1 MSILPKA
8 KEVKTKEKIY
18 QLVEQEVV
26 SKKNA
31 KIYQLTE
38 VNGNKK
44 KSIKMEIPML
54 LDKEFLHTYK
64 TILELD
70 KQRQKQYAR
79 VSYLK
84 KERMNRLNYLNHA
97 KKLDV
102 EPRDQEN
109 MKVHLT
115 QRIDKL
121 QDSMNKN
128 EEKLAKGVNWL
139 QKYMLKKEI
148 DAQKAELALGKKLLG
163 TKSLEKLKK
172 DVSKERERF
181 LNLNVQLE
189 NTTQSQSQLLVAKM
203 MPLINS
209 FKGLVK
215 QDIEYTDKLIASLE
229 KHMEL
234 EQGNGQRQKAQLKD
248 KVQKNGTTKQNP
260 VNRQPIT
267 QAKQDLN
274 DKGRGLSSIFIE
286 IIPCSLFSCYF
297 YCFSH

>member
-1 MSILPKA
+1 MK
-8 KEVKTKEKIY
+8 
-18 QLVEQEVV
+18 
-26 SKKNA
+26 
-31 KIYQLTE
+31 
-38 VNGNKK
+38 
-44 KSIKMEIPML
+44 IPML

-84 KERMNRLNYLNHA
+84 KARMNRLNYLNHA

-274 DKGRGLSSIFIE
+274 DKGR
-286 IIPCSLFSCYF
+286 
-297 YCFSH
+297 

>member
-1 MSILPKA
+1 MPRLPKA
-8 KEVKTKEKIY
+8 EELKTKK
-18 QLVEQEVV
+18 QLFKLVEKNVL
-26 SKKNA
+26 SKKNI
-31 KIYQLTE
+31 KIYQLTV

-44 KSIKMEIPML
+44 KRIELKIPML

-172 DVSKERERF
+172 DASKERKQF
-181 LNLNVQLE
+181 GKLNVQLE
-189 NTTQSQSQLLVAKM
+189 NTTQSQSPLLVAKM

-248 KVQKNGTTKQNP
+248 KVQETTTKQNP

-267 QAKQDLN
+267 QAKQDLT
-274 DKGRGLSSIFIE
+274 DKGR
-286 IIPCSLFSCYF
+286 
-297 YCFSH
+297 

>member
-1 MSILPKA
+1 
-8 KEVKTKEKIY
+8 
-18 QLVEQEVV
+18 
-26 SKKNA
+26 
-31 KIYQLTE
+31 
-38 VNGNKK
+38 
-44 KSIKMEIPML
+44 MEIPML

-128 EEKLAKGVNWL
+128 EETLAKGVNWL

-229 KHMEL
+229 KHMES
-234 EQGNGQRQKAQLKD
+234 EQGNGQPQKAQLKD
-248 KVQKNGTTKQNP
+248 KVQKNETTKQNP

-274 DKGRGLSSIFIE
+274 DKGR
-286 IIPCSLFSCYF
+286 
-297 YCFSH
+297 

>member
-234 EQGNGQRQKAQLKD
+234 EQGNVQRQKAQLKD

-274 DKGRGLSSIFIE
+274 DKGR
-286 IIPCSLFSCYF
+286 
-297 YCFSH
+297 

>member
-70 KQRQKQYAR
+70 KQRQRQYDQ

-84 KERMNRLNYLNHA
+84 KDRMNRLNYLNYA

-102 EPRDQEN
+102 DPRDQEN

-121 QDSMNKN
+121 QDSMNKS

-172 DVSKERERF
+172 DVSKERKQFEK
-181 LNLNVQLE
+181 LNVQLE

-248 KVQKNGTTKQNP
+248 KVQETTTKQNP

-274 DKGRGLSSIFIE
+274 DKGR
-286 IIPCSLFSCYF
+286 
-297 YCFSH
+297 

>member
-1 MSILPKA
+1 
-8 KEVKTKEKIY
+8 
-18 QLVEQEVV
+18 
-26 SKKNA
+26 
-31 KIYQLTE
+31 
-38 VNGNKK
+38 
-44 KSIKMEIPML
+44 ML

-84 KERMNRLNYLNHA
+84 KARMNRLNYLNHA

-274 DKGRGLSSIFIE
+274 DKGR
-286 IIPCSLFSCYF
+286 
-297 YCFSH
+297 

>member
-1 MSILPKA
+1 
-8 KEVKTKEKIY
+8 
-18 QLVEQEVV
+18 
-26 SKKNA
+26 
-31 KIYQLTE
+31 
-38 VNGNKK
+38 
-44 KSIKMEIPML
+44 
-54 LDKEFLHTYK
+54 
-64 TILELD
+64 
-70 KQRQKQYAR
+70 
-79 VSYLK
+79 
-84 KERMNRLNYLNHA
+84 
-97 KKLDV
+97 
-102 EPRDQEN
+102 
-109 MKVHLT
+109 
-115 QRIDKL
+115 
-121 QDSMNKN
+121 
-128 EEKLAKGVNWL
+128 
-139 QKYMLKKEI
+139 MLKKEI

-189 NTTQSQSQLLVAKM
+189 NTTQSQSQFLVAKM

-274 DKGRGLSSIFIE
+274 DKGR
-286 IIPCSLFSCYF
+286 
-297 YCFSH
+297 

>member
-1 MSILPKA
+1 
-8 KEVKTKEKIY
+8 
-18 QLVEQEVV
+18 
-26 SKKNA
+26 
-31 KIYQLTE
+31 
-38 VNGNKK
+38 
-44 KSIKMEIPML
+44 
-54 LDKEFLHTYK
+54 
-64 TILELD
+64 
-70 KQRQKQYAR
+70 
-79 VSYLK
+79 
-84 KERMNRLNYLNHA
+84 MNRLNYLNHA

-229 KHMEL
+229 KHMES
-234 EQGNGQRQKAQLKD
+234 EQGNRQPQKAQLKD
-248 KVQKNGTTKQNP
+248 KVQKNETTKQNP

-274 DKGRGLSSIFIE
+274 DKGR
-286 IIPCSLFSCYF
+286 
-297 YCFSH
+297 

>member
-172 DVSKERERF
+172 DASKERKQF
-181 LNLNVQLE
+181 GKLNVQLE
-189 NTTQSQSQLLVAKM
+189 NTTQSQSPLLVAKM

-248 KVQKNGTTKQNP
+248 KVQETTTKQNP

-274 DKGRGLSSIFIE
+274 DKGR
-286 IIPCSLFSCYF
+286 
-297 YCFSH
+297 

>member
-1 MSILPKA
+1 MPRLPKA
-8 KEVKTKEKIY
+8 EELKTKK
-18 QLVEQEVV
+18 QLFKLVEKNVL
-26 SKKNA
+26 SKKNI
-31 KIYQLTE
+31 KIYQLTV

-44 KSIKMEIPML
+44 KRIELKIPML

-172 DVSKERERF
+172 DASKERKQF
-181 LNLNVQLE
+181 GKLNVQLE
-189 NTTQSQSQLLVAKM
+189 NTTQSQSPLLVAKM

-248 KVQKNGTTKQNP
+248 KVQETTTKQNP

-274 DKGRGLSSIFIE
+274 DKGR
-286 IIPCSLFSCYF
+286 
-297 YCFSH
+297 

>member
-38 VNGNKK
+38 VNGNKT

-70 KQRQKQYAR
+70 KQRQRQYDQ

-84 KERMNRLNYLNHA
+84 KDRMNRLNYLDHANKIKEHPDHQETIEMGIIQQINELRGKINENRAELAEHKKSKKTIWNKNTA
-97 KKLDV
+97 KKK
-102 EPRDQEN
+102 E
-109 MKVHLT
+109 
-115 QRIDKL
+115 
-121 QDSMNKN
+121 
-128 EEKLAKGVNWL
+128 
-139 QKYMLKKEI
+139 LKKEI
-148 DAQKAELALGKKLLG
+148 ALQKKEIASKEDLLG
-163 TKSLEKLKK
+163 TKSLEKLKEA
-172 DVSKERERF
+172 VYRERDRF

-189 NTTQSQSQLLVAKM
+189 NTTQNQSPLLVAKM

-274 DKGRGLSSIFIE
+274 DKGR
-286 IIPCSLFSCYF
+286 
-297 YCFSH
+297 

>member
-1 MSILPKA
+1 MPRLPKA
-8 KEVKTKEKIY
+8 EELKTKM
-18 QLVEQEVV
+18 QLFRLVEKNVL
-26 SKKNA
+26 SKKNI
-31 KIYQLTE
+31 KIYQLTV

-44 KSIKMEIPML
+44 KRIELKIPML
-54 LDKEFLHTYK
+54 FDKEFLHTYK

-70 KQRQKQYAR
+70 KQRQRQYDQ

-84 KERMNRLNYLNHA
+84 KDRMNRLNYLNYA

-102 EPRDQEN
+102 DPRDQEN

-172 DVSKERERF
+172 DASKERKQFEK
-181 LNLNVQLE
+181 LNVQLE

-248 KVQKNGTTKQNP
+248 KVQETTTKQHP

-274 DKGRGLSSIFIE
+274 DKGR
-286 IIPCSLFSCYF
+286 
-297 YCFSH
+297 

>member
-1 MSILPKA
+1 MK
-8 KEVKTKEKIY
+8 
-18 QLVEQEVV
+18 
-26 SKKNA
+26 
-31 KIYQLTE
+31 
-38 VNGNKK
+38 
-44 KSIKMEIPML
+44 IPML
-54 LDKEFLHTYK
+54 FDKEFLHTYK

-70 KQRQKQYAR
+70 KQRQRQYDQ

-84 KERMNRLNYLNHA
+84 KDRMNRLNYLNYA

-128 EEKLAKGVNWL
+128 EEKLAKGVNRL

-172 DVSKERERF
+172 DASKERKQFEK
-181 LNLNVQLE
+181 LNVQLE

-248 KVQKNGTTKQNP
+248 KVQETTTKQNP

-274 DKGRGLSSIFIE
+274 DKGR
-286 IIPCSLFSCYF
+286 
-297 YCFSH
+297 

>member
-70 KQRQKQYAR
+70 KQRQRQYDQ

-84 KERMNRLNYLNHA
+84 KDRMNRLNYLNYA

-248 KVQKNGTTKQNP
+248 KVQETTTKQNP

-274 DKGRGLSSIFIE
+274 DKGR
-286 IIPCSLFSCYF
+286 
-297 YCFSH
+297 

>member
-1 MSILPKA
+1 MPRLPKA
-8 KEVKTKEKIY
+8 EELKTKK
-18 QLVEQEVV
+18 QLFKLVEKNVL
-26 SKKNA
+26 SKKNI
-31 KIYQLTE
+31 KIYQLTV

-44 KSIKMEIPML
+44 KRIELKIPML

-109 MKVHLT
+109 MKAHLT

-172 DVSKERERF
+172 DASKERKQF
-181 LNLNVQLE
+181 GKLNVQLE
-189 NTTQSQSQLLVAKM
+189 NTTQSQSPLLVAKM

-248 KVQKNGTTKQNP
+248 KVQETTTKQNP

-274 DKGRGLSSIFIE
+274 DKGR
-286 IIPCSLFSCYF
+286 
-297 YCFSH
+297 

>member
-1 MSILPKA
+1 MPRLPKA
-8 KEVKTKEKIY
+8 EELKTKK
-18 QLVEQEVV
+18 QLFKLVEKNVL
-26 SKKNA
+26 SKKNI
-31 KIYQLTE
+31 KIYQLTV

-44 KSIKMEIPML
+44 KRIELKIPML

-172 DVSKERERF
+172 DASKERKQF
-181 LNLNVQLE
+181 GKLNVQLE
-189 NTTQSQSQLLVAKM
+189 NTTQNQSPLLVAKM

-229 KHMEL
+229 KHMES

-274 DKGRGLSSIFIE
+274 DKGR
-286 IIPCSLFSCYF
+286 
-297 YCFSH
+297 

>member
-1 MSILPKA
+1 
-8 KEVKTKEKIY
+8 
-18 QLVEQEVV
+18 
-26 SKKNA
+26 
-31 KIYQLTE
+31 
-38 VNGNKK
+38 
-44 KSIKMEIPML
+44 
-54 LDKEFLHTYK
+54 
-64 TILELD
+64 
-70 KQRQKQYAR
+70 
-79 VSYLK
+79 
-84 KERMNRLNYLNHA
+84 
-97 KKLDV
+97 
-102 EPRDQEN
+102 

-229 KHMEL
+229 KHMES
-234 EQGNGQRQKAQLKD
+234 EQGNGQPQKAQLKD
-248 KVQKNGTTKQNP
+248 KVQKNETTKQNP

-274 DKGRGLSSIFIE
+274 DKGR
-286 IIPCSLFSCYF
+286 
-297 YCFSH
+297 

>member
-84 KERMNRLNYLNHA
+84 KARMNRLNYLNHA

-229 KHMEL
+229 KHMES
-234 EQGNGQRQKAQLKD
+234 EQGNGQPQKAQLKD
-248 KVQKNGTTKQNP
+248 KVQKNETTKQNP

-274 DKGRGLSSIFIE
+274 DKGR
-286 IIPCSLFSCYF
+286 
-297 YCFSH
+297 

>member
-1 MSILPKA
+1 MPRLPKA
-8 KEVKTKEKIY
+8 EELKTKK
-18 QLVEQEVV
+18 QLFKLVEKNVL
-26 SKKNA
+26 SKKNI
-31 KIYQLTE
+31 KIYQLTV

-44 KSIKMEIPML
+44 KRIELKIPML
-54 LDKEFLHTYK
+54 LDKKFLHTYK

-172 DVSKERERF
+172 DASKERKQF
-181 LNLNVQLE
+181 GKLNVQLE
-189 NTTQSQSQLLVAKM
+189 NTTQSQSPLLVAKM

-248 KVQKNGTTKQNP
+248 KVQETTTKQNP

-267 QAKQDLN
+267 QAKQDLT
-274 DKGRGLSSIFIE
+274 DKGR
-286 IIPCSLFSCYF
+286 
-297 YCFSH
+297 

>member
-1 MSILPKA
+1 MK
-8 KEVKTKEKIY
+8 
-18 QLVEQEVV
+18 
-26 SKKNA
+26 
-31 KIYQLTE
+31 
-38 VNGNKK
+38 
-44 KSIKMEIPML
+44 IPML

-172 DVSKERERF
+172 DASKERKQF
-181 LNLNVQLE
+181 GKLNVQLE
-189 NTTQSQSQLLVAKM
+189 NTTQNQSPLLVAKM

-229 KHMEL
+229 KHMES

-274 DKGRGLSSIFIE
+274 DKGR
-286 IIPCSLFSCYF
+286 
-297 YCFSH
+297 

>member
-1 MSILPKA
+1 MPRLLKA
-8 KEVKTKEKIY
+8 KEIKTKEKIY

-84 KERMNRLNYLNHA
+84 KARMNRLNYLNHA
-97 KKLDV
+97 KKLDL
-102 EPRDQEN
+102 EPQDQEN

-115 QRIDKL
+115 QRIEKL
-121 QDSMNKN
+121 QESMNKK
-128 EEKLAKGVNWL
+128 EEKLAKGVNWF

-148 DAQKAELALGKKLLG
+148 DDQKAELALGKKLLG

-172 DVSKERERF
+172 AVYREREQF
-181 LNLNVQLE
+181 LNLNVQLK
-189 NTTQSQSQLLVAKM
+189 NATQNQPPLLVAKM

-229 KHMEL
+229 KHMKSEH
-234 EQGNGQRQKAQLKD
+234 GNGQPQKVQLKD
-248 KVQKNGTTKQNP
+248 KVQETTTKQNP
-260 VNRQPIT
+260 VNRQPST

-274 DKGRGLSSIFIE
+274 DKGR
-286 IIPCSLFSCYF
+286 
-297 YCFSH
+297 

>member
-70 KQRQKQYAR
+70 KQRQRQYDQ

-84 KERMNRLNYLNHA
+84 KDRMNRLNYLNYA

-172 DVSKERERF
+172 DASKERKQFEK
-181 LNLNVQLE
+181 LNVQLE

-234 EQGNGQRQKAQLKD
+234 EQGNGQRQKAQLND
-248 KVQKNGTTKQNP
+248 KVQETTTKQNP

-274 DKGRGLSSIFIE
+274 DKGR
-286 IIPCSLFSCYF
+286 
-297 YCFSH
+297 

>member
-1 MSILPKA
+1 
-8 KEVKTKEKIY
+8 
-18 QLVEQEVV
+18 
-26 SKKNA
+26 
-31 KIYQLTE
+31 
-38 VNGNKK
+38 
-44 KSIKMEIPML
+44 MEIPML

-70 KQRQKQYAR
+70 KQRQKKYAR

-229 KHMEL
+229 KHMES
-234 EQGNGQRQKAQLKD
+234 EQGNGQPQKAQLKD
-248 KVQKNGTTKQNP
+248 KVQKNETTKQNP

-274 DKGRGLSSIFIE
+274 DKGR
-286 IIPCSLFSCYF
+286 
-297 YCFSH
+297 

>member
-1 MSILPKA
+1 
-8 KEVKTKEKIY
+8 
-18 QLVEQEVV
+18 
-26 SKKNA
+26 
-31 KIYQLTE
+31 
-38 VNGNKK
+38 
-44 KSIKMEIPML
+44 MEIPML

-84 KERMNRLNYLNHA
+84 KARMNRLNYLNHA

-274 DKGRGLSSIFIE
+274 DKGR
-286 IIPCSLFSCYF
+286 
-297 YCFSH
+297 